1 MNQESNAID
10 LVRRLQVALSTRHL
24 PEDIADWLEDGLSRF
39 LAGETTTLCSALGL
53 RTSGRRGRVGTA
65 LRQDD
70 RDRALRAAAAALAD
84 QPDPAAALACAVR
97 RFESST
103 WPRVRD
109 LPAPPDRFDDT
120 QRALFAAFRAGQP
133 PRSRSGILA
142 AIKRER

>member
-1 MNQESNAID
+1 MNQESTAID

-24 PEDIADWLEDGLSRF
+24 PEDIASWLEDGLSRF

-53 RTSGRRGRVGTA
+53 RASGRRGRVGTA
-65 LRQDD
+65 LRQDE
-70 RDRALRAAAAALAD
+70 RDRALRAAAEALAD
-84 QPDPAAALACAVR
+84 QPDPVAALACAVR
-97 RFESST
+97 RFENV

-120 QRALFAAFRAGQP
+120 QRALFVAFRAGQP